1 MPQLVV
7 SASLLAKSQV
17 AQYTRKDGV
26 VVQAHDNGRMAAAP
40 KAATKKTAAA
50 APAKKAATPTPQK
63 HSAAEMSDGLRKIG
77 YPNLHTH
84 TDGRVFVGSH
94 PEEGGGAKPFFKE
107 KADDLASHLDKEGF
121 ESKVVKGGPY
131 HYVRIV
137 GRKDAA
143 GAKAKPAAKKAA
155 PAAGGYSVAPFKHGG
170 HQIKEPNGKHHVILH
185 DKGVADRHAAALN
198 HVAQSG
204 KDAHMNE
211 SIHAAAKKHLHLDS
225 FDEVGRDSE
234 DFVDTGKGGLKAAL
248 HHAYDAGA
256 GHNKGGKHRDTVVSE
271 AAKHFAG
278 FDTLEQAGRDS
289 EDFNETSKGLLKH
302 ALKHA
307 YAAASQKHAK

>member
-1 MPQLVV
+1 MPKLVV

-17 AQYTRKDGV
+17 AAYTRQDGTM
-26 VVQAHDNGRMAAAP
+26 VQAHDNGRQAAAP
-40 KAATKKTAAA
+40 K
-50 APAKKAATPTPQK
+50 Q
-63 HSAAEMSDGLRKIG
+63 
-77 YPNLHTH
+77 
-84 TDGRVFVGSH
+84 
-94 PEEGGGAKPFFKE
+94 
-107 KADDLASHLDKEGF
+107 
-121 ESKVVKGGPY
+121 
-131 HYVRIV
+131 
-137 GRKDAA
+137 AA
-143 GAKAKPAAKKAA
+143 GAGAKKVGVRKSVAKQAA
-155 PAAGGYSVAPFKHGG
+155 PTSAGYSVAPFKHGG
-170 HQIKEPNGKHHVILH
+170 HQIKEPDGKHHVILQ

-256 GHNKGGKHRDTVVSE
+256 GHSKGGKHRDAVVAE
-271 AAKHFAG
+271 AANHFAG
-278 FDTLEQAGRDS
+278 FDSLEQAGRDS
-289 EDFNETSKGLLKH
+289 ADFKETSKGLLKH

-307 YAAASQKHAK
+307 YAAASQKHAT